1 MQNLRTLPQID
12 KILNHKPFKDY
23 NKGILA
29 RISRELLNSIRS
41 NLKDEEIN
49 EEKIYAQ
56 INKNYK
62 AFEKKALKPLI
73 NATGIVMHT
82 NLGRSVIDE
91 KSWQRAKQI
100 ACSYSNLEYDLESG
114 SRGNRYDYTGY
125 LLSTLFGCEDALVV
139 NNNASAVFLVL
150 NTFGKGGRCVLSRG
164 ELVEIGGG
172 FRVPEVMKESG
183 AILAEVG
190 TTNKTRL
197 SDYENALDE
206 NTKMLVKV
214 HRSNFDIVGF
224 KQDTSLEDIAS
235 LAKERGIISYY
246 DLGGGAVSHLACF
259 NSEPAPQKLVKTG
272 VDLLSFSGDK
282 LFGSV
287 QAGIILGRKDLIVKL
302 RSNQLLRMLRVD
314 KVTLAILCQSTLAYL
329 KNESELI
336 ATPRLINRDLDELE
350 KLANT
355 LLDNLNEQSK
365 SKVKILHSQTF
376 VGGGSLP
383 NRHIPT
389 IAIALSGD
397 ARILEKKFRSKNII
411 GRIENESFL
420 LDLRAVLDTDIDA
433 LKSALAQILAQRQ
446 DLTCDK

>member
-1 MQNLRTLPQID
+1 MQNLRTLPQIN

-41 NLKDEEIN
+41 QDEEIN

-114 SRGNRYDYTGY
+114 SRGNRYEYTGY

-150 NTFGKGGRCVLSRG
+150 NTFGKGGRCVISRG

-172 FRVPEVMKESG
+172 FRMPEVMKESG

-224 KQDTSLEDIAS
+224 KQDTSLEEVAS

-246 DLGGGAVSHLACF
+246 DLGGGAVSHLACCD
-259 NSEPAPQKLVKTG
+259 SEPAIQKLIKTG

-287 QAGIILGRKDLIVKL
+287 QAGIILGKKELIAKL
-302 RSNQLLRMLRVD
+302 RKNQLLRMLRSD
-314 KVTLAILCQSTLAYL
+314 KITLALLASTALSYL
-329 KNESELI
+329 DKDYNSVPTIFLLSRSTSELKSVAKRINNSCKNI
-336 ATPRLINRDLDELE
+336 ASIIDT
-350 KLANT
+350 ATFGGGGT
-355 LLDNLNEQSK
+355 LPN
-365 SKVKILHSQTF
+365 VKIQS
-376 VGGGSLP
+376 V
-383 NRHIPT
+383 
-389 IAIALSGD
+389 ALAFRAKRGQK
-397 ARILEKKFRSKNII
+397 IENLERDFRQKGVI
-411 GRIENESFL
+411 GRIENQCFL
-420 LDLRAVLDTDIDA
+420 LDLRSVLPSDE
-433 LKSALAQILAQRQ
+433 SALITAINSIFGGQ
-446 DLTCDK
+446 DE

>member
-41 NLKDEEIN
+41 QDEEIN

-114 SRGNRYDYTGY
+114 NRGNRYDYTGY

-224 KQDTSLEDIAS
+224 KQDTSLEEVAS

-246 DLGGGAVSHLACF
+246 DLGGGAAYSLACF

-287 QAGIILGRKDLIVKL
+287 QAGIILGKKELIAKL
-302 RSNQLLRMLRVD
+302 RKNQLLRMLRSD
-314 KVTLAILCQSTLAYL
+314 KITLALLASMVLSYLDKDYNSVPTVFLLSRST
-329 KNESELI
+329 SELKSVAKRINNSCKNI
-336 ATPRLINRDLDELE
+336 ASIIDT
-350 KLANT
+350 ATFGGGGT
-355 LLDNLNEQSK
+355 LPN
-365 SKVKILHSQTF
+365 VKIQS
-376 VGGGSLP
+376 V
-383 NRHIPT
+383 
-389 IAIALSGD
+389 ALAFKAKKGQK
-397 ARILEKKFRSKNII
+397 IENLERDFRQKGVI
-411 GRIENESFL
+411 GRIENECFL
-420 LDLRAVLDTDIDA
+420 LDLRSVLPSDE
-433 LKSALAQILAQRQ
+433 SALITAINSIFGGQ
-446 DLTCDK
+446 DE

>member
-41 NLKDEEIN
+41 QDEEIN

-114 SRGNRYDYTGY
+114 SRGNRYEYTGY

-150 NTFGKGGRCVLSRG
+150 NTFGKGGRCVISRG

-172 FRVPEVMKESG
+172 FRMPEVMKESG

-224 KQDTSLEDIAS
+224 KQDTSLEEVAS

-246 DLGGGAVSHLACF
+246 DLGGGAVSHLACCD
-259 NSEPAPQKLVKTG
+259 SEPVPQKLIKTG

-287 QAGIILGRKDLIVKL
+287 QAGIILGKKELIAKL
-302 RSNQLLRMLRVD
+302 RKNQLLRMLRSD
-314 KVTLAILCQSTLAYL
+314 KITLALLASTVLLYL
-329 KNESELI
+329 DKDYNSVPTVFLLSRSTSELKSVAKRINNSCKNI
-336 ATPRLINRDLDELE
+336 ASIIDT
-350 KLANT
+350 ATFGGGGT
-355 LLDNLNEQSK
+355 LPN
-365 SKVKILHSQTF
+365 VKIQS
-376 VGGGSLP
+376 V
-383 NRHIPT
+383 
-389 IAIALSGD
+389 ALAFKAKKGQK
-397 ARILEKKFRSKNII
+397 IENLERDFRQKGVI
-411 GRIENESFL
+411 GRIENECFL
-420 LDLRAVLDTDIDA
+420 LDLRSVLPSDE
-433 LKSALAQILAQRQ
+433 SALITAINSIFGGQ
-446 DLTCDK
+446 DE

>member
-62 AFEKKALKPLI
+62 DFEKKALKPLI

-224 KQDTSLEDIAS
+224 KQDTSLEEVAS

-259 NSEPAPQKLVKTG
+259 NSEPAPQKLIKTG

-287 QAGIILGRKDLIVKL
+287 QAGIILGKKELIAKL
-302 RSNQLLRMLRVD
+302 RKNQLLRMLRSD
-314 KVTLAILCQSTLAYL
+314 KITLALLASTVLSYL
-329 KNESELI
+329 DKDYDSVPTVFLLSRSTSELKSVAKRINNSCKNI
-336 ATPRLINRDLDELE
+336 ASIIDT
-350 KLANT
+350 ATFGGGGT
-355 LLDNLNEQSK
+355 LPN
-365 SKVKILHSQTF
+365 VKIQS
-376 VGGGSLP
+376 V
-383 NRHIPT
+383 
-389 IAIALSGD
+389 ALAFKAKKGQK
-397 ARILEKKFRSKNII
+397 IENLERDFRQKGVI
-411 GRIENESFL
+411 GRIENECFL
-420 LDLRAVLDTDIDA
+420 LDLRSVLPSDE
-433 LKSALAQILAQRQ
+433 SALITAINSIFGGQ
-446 DLTCDK
+446 DE

>member
-224 KQDTSLEDIAS
+224 KQDTSLEEVAS

-246 DLGGGAVSHLACF
+246 DLGGGAASSLACF
-259 NSEPAPQKLVKTG
+259 NSEPAPQKLIKTG

-287 QAGIILGRKDLIVKL
+287 QAGIILGKKELIAKL
-302 RSNQLLRMLRVD
+302 RKNQLLRMLRSD
-314 KVTLAILCQSTLAYL
+314 KITLALLASTVLSYL
-329 KNESELI
+329 DKDYNSVPTIFLLSRSTSELKSVAKRINNSCKNI
-336 ATPRLINRDLDELE
+336 ASIIDT
-350 KLANT
+350 ATFGGGGT
-355 LLDNLNEQSK
+355 LPN
-365 SKVKILHSQTF
+365 VKIQS
-376 VGGGSLP
+376 V
-383 NRHIPT
+383 
-389 IAIALSGD
+389 ALAFKAKKGQK
-397 ARILEKKFRSKNII
+397 IENLEREFRQKGVI
-411 GRIENESFL
+411 GRIENECFL
-420 LDLRAVLDTDIDA
+420 LDLRSVLPSDE
-433 LKSALAQILAQRQ
+433 SALITAINSIFGGQ
-446 DLTCDK
+446 DE

>member
-1 MQNLRTLPQID
+1 MQNLRTLPQIN

-150 NTFGKGGRCVLSRG
+150 NTFGKGGRCVISRG

-224 KQDTSLEDIAS
+224 KQDTSLEEVAS

-259 NSEPAPQKLVKTG
+259 NSEPVPQKLIKTG

-287 QAGIILGRKDLIVKL
+287 QAGIILGKKELIAKL
-302 RSNQLLRMLRVD
+302 RKNQLLRMLRSD
-314 KVTLAILCQSTLAYL
+314 KITLALLASTALSYL
-329 KNESELI
+329 DKDYNSVPTIFLLSRSTSELKSVAKRINNSCKNI
-336 ATPRLINRDLDELE
+336 ASIIDT
-350 KLANT
+350 ATFGGGGT
-355 LLDNLNEQSK
+355 LPN
-365 SKVKILHSQTF
+365 VKIQS
-376 VGGGSLP
+376 V
-383 NRHIPT
+383 
-389 IAIALSGD
+389 ALAFKAKKGQK
-397 ARILEKKFRSKNII
+397 IENLERDFRQKGVI
-411 GRIENESFL
+411 GRIENQCFL
-420 LDLRAVLDTDIDA
+420 LDLRSVLPSDE
-433 LKSALAQILAQRQ
+433 SALITAINSIFGGQ
-446 DLTCDK
+446 DE

>member
-224 KQDTSLEDIAS
+224 KQDTSLEEIAK

-246 DLGGGAVSHLACF
+246 DLGGGAASSLACF
-259 NSEPAPQKLVKTG
+259 NSEPVIQKLVKTG

-287 QAGIILGRKDLIVKL
+287 QAGIILGKKELIAKL
-302 RSNQLLRMLRVD
+302 RKNQLLRMLRSD
-314 KVTLAILCQSTLAYL
+314 KITLALLASTVLSYL
-329 KNESELI
+329 DKDYNSVPTVFLLSRSTSELKSVAKRINNSCKNI
-336 ATPRLINRDLDELE
+336 ASIIDT
-350 KLANT
+350 ATFGGGGT
-355 LLDNLNEQSK
+355 LPN
-365 SKVKILHSQTF
+365 VKIQS
-376 VGGGSLP
+376 V
-383 NRHIPT
+383 
-389 IAIALSGD
+389 ALAFKAKKGQK
-397 ARILEKKFRSKNII
+397 IENLERDFRQKGVI
-411 GRIENESFL
+411 GRIENQCFL
-420 LDLRAVLDTDIDA
+420 LDLRSVLPSDE
-433 LKSALAQILAQRQ
+433 SALITAINSIFGGQ
-446 DLTCDK
+446 DE

>member
-62 AFEKKALKPLI
+62 DFEKKALKPLI

-224 KQDTSLEDIAS
+224 KQDTSLEEVAS

-246 DLGGGAVSHLACF
+246 DLGGGAASSLACF
-259 NSEPAPQKLVKTG
+259 NSEPVPQKLIKTG

-287 QAGIILGRKDLIVKL
+287 QAGIILGKKELIAKL
-302 RSNQLLRMLRVD
+302 RKNQLLRMLRSD
-314 KVTLAILCQSTLAYL
+314 KITLALLASTVLSYL
-329 KNESELI
+329 DKDYDSVPTVFLLSRSTSELKSVAKRINNSCKNI
-336 ATPRLINRDLDELE
+336 ASIIDT
-350 KLANT
+350 ATFGGGGT
-355 LLDNLNEQSK
+355 LPN
-365 SKVKILHSQTF
+365 VKIQS
-376 VGGGSLP
+376 V
-383 NRHIPT
+383 
-389 IAIALSGD
+389 ALAFKTKKGQK
-397 ARILEKKFRSKNII
+397 IENLEREFRQKGVI
-411 GRIENESFL
+411 GRIENGCFL
-420 LDLRAVLDTDIDA
+420 LDLRSVLPSDE
-433 LKSALAQILAQRQ
+433 SALITAINSIFGGQ
-446 DLTCDK
+446 DE

>member
-246 DLGGGAVSHLACF
+246 DLGGGAVPNLACCD
-259 NSEPAPQKLVKTG
+259 SEPVIQKLVKTG

-287 QAGIILGRKDLIVKL
+287 QAGIILGKKELIAKL
-302 RSNQLLRMLRVD
+302 RKNQLLRMLRSD
-314 KVTLAILCQSTLAYL
+314 KITLALLASTVLSYL
-329 KNESELI
+329 DKDYNSVPTVFLLSRSTSELKSVAKRINNSCKNI
-336 ATPRLINRDLDELE
+336 ASIIDT
-350 KLANT
+350 ATFGGGGT
-355 LLDNLNEQSK
+355 LPN
-365 SKVKILHSQTF
+365 VKIQS
-376 VGGGSLP
+376 V
-383 NRHIPT
+383 
-389 IAIALSGD
+389 ALAFKAKKGQK
-397 ARILEKKFRSKNII
+397 IENLERDFRQKGVI
-411 GRIENESFL
+411 GRIENQCFL
-420 LDLRAVLDTDIDA
+420 LDLRSVLPSDE
-433 LKSALAQILAQRQ
+433 SALITAINSIFGGQ
-446 DLTCDK
+446 DE

>member
-12 KILNHKPFKDY
+12 KILNHKSFKDY

-150 NTFGKGGRCVLSRG
+150 NTFGKGGRCVISRG

-224 KQDTSLEDIAS
+224 KQDTSLEEVAS

-246 DLGGGAVSHLACF
+246 DLGGGAASSLACF
-259 NSEPAPQKLVKTG
+259 NSEPVPQKLIKTG

-287 QAGIILGRKDLIVKL
+287 QAGIILGKKELIAKL
-302 RSNQLLRMLRVD
+302 RKNQLLRMLRSD
-314 KVTLAILCQSTLAYL
+314 KITLALLASTVLSYL
-329 KNESELI
+329 DKDYNSVPTVFLLSRSTSELKSVAKRINNSCKNI
-336 ATPRLINRDLDELE
+336 ASIIDT
-350 KLANT
+350 ATFGGGGT
-355 LLDNLNEQSK
+355 LPN
-365 SKVKILHSQTF
+365 VKIQS
-376 VGGGSLP
+376 
-383 NRHIPT
+383 
-389 IAIALSGD
+389 IALAFKAKKGQK
-397 ARILEKKFRSKNII
+397 IENLEREFRQKGVI
-411 GRIENESFL
+411 GRIENECFL
-420 LDLRAVLDTDIDA
+420 LDLRSVLPSDE
-433 LKSALAQILAQRQ
+433 SALITAINSIFGGQ
-446 DLTCDK
+446 DE

>member
-41 NLKDEEIN
+41 QDEEIN

-114 SRGNRYDYTGY
+114 SRGNRYEFAGY

-150 NTFGKGGRCVLSRG
+150 NTFGKGGRCVISRG

-224 KQDTSLEDIAS
+224 KQDTSLEEVAS

-246 DLGGGAVSHLACF
+246 DLGGGAASSLACF
-259 NSEPAPQKLVKTG
+259 NSEPAPQKLIKTG

-287 QAGIILGRKDLIVKL
+287 QAGIILGKKELIAKL
-302 RSNQLLRMLRVD
+302 RKNQLLRMLRSD
-314 KVTLAILCQSTLAYL
+314 KITLALLASTALSYL
-329 KNESELI
+329 DKDYNSVPTVFLLSRSTSELKSVAKRINNSCKNI
-336 ATPRLINRDLDELE
+336 ASIIDT
-350 KLANT
+350 ATFGGGGT
-355 LLDNLNEQSK
+355 LPN
-365 SKVKILHSQTF
+365 VKIQS
-376 VGGGSLP
+376 V
-383 NRHIPT
+383 
-389 IAIALSGD
+389 ALAFKAKKGQK
-397 ARILEKKFRSKNII
+397 IENLERDFRQKGVI
-411 GRIENESFL
+411 GRIENQCFL
-420 LDLRAVLDTDIDA
+420 LDLRSVLPSDE
-433 LKSALAQILAQRQ
+433 SALITAINSIFGGQ
-446 DLTCDK
+446 DE

>member
-1 MQNLRTLPQID
+1 MQNLRTLPQIN

-150 NTFGKGGRCVLSRG
+150 NTFGKGGRCVISRG

-172 FRVPEVMKESG
+172 FRMPEVMKESG

-224 KQDTSLEDIAS
+224 KQDTSLEEVAS

-246 DLGGGAVSHLACF
+246 DLGGGAASSLACF
-259 NSEPAPQKLVKTG
+259 NSEPAPQKLIKTG

-287 QAGIILGRKDLIVKL
+287 QAGIILGKKELIAKL
-302 RSNQLLRMLRVD
+302 RKNQLLRMLRSD
-314 KVTLAILCQSTLAYL
+314 KITLALLASTVLSYL
-329 KNESELI
+329 DKDYNSVPTVFLLSRSTSELKSVAKRINNSCKNI
-336 ATPRLINRDLDELE
+336 ASIIDT
-350 KLANT
+350 ATFGGGGT
-355 LLDNLNEQSK
+355 LPN
-365 SKVKILHSQTF
+365 VKIQS
-376 VGGGSLP
+376 V
-383 NRHIPT
+383 
-389 IAIALSGD
+389 ALAFRAKKGQK
-397 ARILEKKFRSKNII
+397 IENLERDFRQKGVI
-411 GRIENESFL
+411 GRIENQCFL
-420 LDLRAVLDTDIDA
+420 LDLRSVLPSDE
-433 LKSALAQILAQRQ
+433 SALITAINSIFGGQ
-446 DLTCDK
+446 DE

>member
-224 KQDTSLEDIAS
+224 KQDTSLEEVAS

-246 DLGGGAVSHLACF
+246 DLGGGAVSHLACCD
-259 NSEPAPQKLVKTG
+259 SEPAIQKLIKTG

-287 QAGIILGRKDLIVKL
+287 QAGIILGKKELIAKL
-302 RSNQLLRMLRVD
+302 RKNQLLRMLRSD
-314 KVTLAILCQSTLAYL
+314 KITLALLASTVLSYL
-329 KNESELI
+329 DKDYNSVPTVFLLSRSTSELKSVAKRINNSCKNI
-336 ATPRLINRDLDELE
+336 ASIIDT
-350 KLANT
+350 ATFGGGGT
-355 LLDNLNEQSK
+355 LPN
-365 SKVKILHSQTF
+365 VKIQS
-376 VGGGSLP
+376 V
-383 NRHIPT
+383 
-389 IAIALSGD
+389 ALAFRAKKGQK
-397 ARILEKKFRSKNII
+397 IENLERDFRQKGVI
-411 GRIENESFL
+411 GRIENQCFL
-420 LDLRAVLDTDIDA
+420 LDLRSVLPSDE
-433 LKSALAQILAQRQ
+433 SALITAINSIFGGQ
-446 DLTCDK
+446 DE

>member
-49 EEKIYAQ
+49 EEKIYTQ

-73 NATGIVMHT
+73 NATGIVIHT

-150 NTFGKGGRCVLSRG
+150 NTFGKGGRCVISRG

-224 KQDTSLEDIAS
+224 KQDTSLEEIAK

-246 DLGGGAVSHLACF
+246 DLGGGAASSLACF
-259 NSEPAPQKLVKTG
+259 NSEPVPQKLIKTG

-282 LFGSV
+282 LFGSA
-287 QAGIILGRKDLIVKL
+287 QAGIILGKKELIAKL
-302 RSNQLLRMLRVD
+302 RNNQLLRMLRSD
-314 KVTLAILCQSTLAYL
+314 KITLALLASTALSYL
-329 KNESELI
+329 DKDYNSVPTIFLLSRSTGELKSVAKHINNSCKNI
-336 ATPRLINRDLDELE
+336 ASIIDT
-350 KLANT
+350 ATFGGGGT
-355 LLDNLNEQSK
+355 LPN
-365 SKVKILHSQTF
+365 VKIQS
-376 VGGGSLP
+376 V
-383 NRHIPT
+383 
-389 IAIALSGD
+389 ALAFKAQKGQK
-397 ARILEKKFRSKNII
+397 IENLERDFRQKGVI
-411 GRIENESFL
+411 GRIENQCFL
-420 LDLRAVLDTDIDA
+420 LDLRSVLPSDE
-433 LKSALAQILAQRQ
+433 SALITAINSIFGGQ
-446 DLTCDK
+446 DE

>member
-114 SRGNRYDYTGY
+114 SRGNRYEYTGY

-150 NTFGKGGRCVLSRG
+150 NTFGKGGRCVISRG

-224 KQDTSLEDIAS
+224 KQDTSLEEIAK

-246 DLGGGAVSHLACF
+246 DLGGGAASSLACF
-259 NSEPAPQKLVKTG
+259 NSEPAPQKLIKTG

-287 QAGIILGRKDLIVKL
+287 QAGIILGKKELIAKL
-302 RSNQLLRMLRVD
+302 RKNQLLRMLRSD
-314 KVTLAILCQSTLAYL
+314 KITLALLASTVLSYL
-329 KNESELI
+329 DKDYDSVPTVFLLSRSTSELKSVAKRINNSCKNI
-336 ATPRLINRDLDELE
+336 ASIIDT
-350 KLANT
+350 ATFGGGGT
-355 LLDNLNEQSK
+355 LPN
-365 SKVKILHSQTF
+365 VKIQS
-376 VGGGSLP
+376 V
-383 NRHIPT
+383 
-389 IAIALSGD
+389 ALAFKAKKGQK
-397 ARILEKKFRSKNII
+397 IENLERDFRQKGVI
-411 GRIENESFL
+411 GRIENECFL
-420 LDLRAVLDTDIDA
+420 LDLRSVLPSDE
-433 LKSALAQILAQRQ
+433 SALITAINSIFGGQ
-446 DLTCDK
+446 DE

>member
-41 NLKDEEIN
+41 NSKDEEIN

-114 SRGNRYDYTGY
+114 SRGNRYEFAGY

-150 NTFGKGGRCVLSRG
+150 NTFGKGGRCVISRG

-172 FRVPEVMKESG
+172 FRMPEVMKESG

-224 KQDTSLEDIAS
+224 KQDTSLEEVAS

-259 NSEPAPQKLVKTG
+259 NSEPVPQKLIKTG

-287 QAGIILGRKDLIVKL
+287 QAGIILGKKELIAKL
-302 RSNQLLRMLRVD
+302 RKNQLLRMLRSD
-314 KVTLAILCQSTLAYL
+314 KITLALLASTVLSYL
-329 KNESELI
+329 DKDYNSVPTVFLLSRSTSELKSVAKRINNSCKNI
-336 ATPRLINRDLDELE
+336 ASIIDT
-350 KLANT
+350 ATFGGGGT
-355 LLDNLNEQSK
+355 LPN
-365 SKVKILHSQTF
+365 VKIQS
-376 VGGGSLP
+376 V
-383 NRHIPT
+383 
-389 IAIALSGD
+389 ALAFKAKKGQK
-397 ARILEKKFRSKNII
+397 IENLERDFRQKGVI
-411 GRIENESFL
+411 GRIENQCFL
-420 LDLRAVLDTDIDA
+420 LDLRSVLPSDE
-433 LKSALAQILAQRQ
+433 SALITAINSIFGGQ
-446 DLTCDK
+446 DE

>member
-1 MQNLRTLPQID
+1 MQNLRTLPQIN

-150 NTFGKGGRCVLSRG
+150 NTFGKGGRCVISRG

-224 KQDTSLEDIAS
+224 KQDTSLEEVAS

-246 DLGGGAVSHLACF
+246 DLGGGAVSHLACCD
-259 NSEPAPQKLVKTG
+259 SEPVPQKLIKTG

-287 QAGIILGRKDLIVKL
+287 QAGIILGKKELIAKL
-302 RSNQLLRMLRVD
+302 RKNQLLRMLRSD
-314 KVTLAILCQSTLAYL
+314 KITLALLASTVLSYL
-329 KNESELI
+329 DKDYDSVPTVFLLSRSTSELKSVAKRINNSCKNI
-336 ATPRLINRDLDELE
+336 ASIIDT
-350 KLANT
+350 ATFGGGGT
-355 LLDNLNEQSK
+355 LPN
-365 SKVKILHSQTF
+365 VKIQS
-376 VGGGSLP
+376 V
-383 NRHIPT
+383 
-389 IAIALSGD
+389 ALAFRAKKGQK
-397 ARILEKKFRSKNII
+397 IENLERDFRQKGVI
-411 GRIENESFL
+411 GRIENQCFL
-420 LDLRAVLDTDIDA
+420 LDLRSVLPSDE
-433 LKSALAQILAQRQ
+433 SALITAINSIFGGQ
-446 DLTCDK
+446 DE

>member
-1 MQNLRTLPQID
+1 MMQNLRTLPQIN

-41 NLKDEEIN
+41 QDEEIN

-150 NTFGKGGRCVLSRG
+150 NTFGKGGRCVISRG

-172 FRVPEVMKESG
+172 FRMPEVMKESG

-224 KQDTSLEDIAS
+224 KQDTSLEEVAS

-246 DLGGGAVSHLACF
+246 DLGGGAVSHLACCD
-259 NSEPAPQKLVKTG
+259 SEPAIQKLVKTG

-287 QAGIILGRKDLIVKL
+287 QAGIILGKKELIAKL
-302 RSNQLLRMLRVD
+302 RKNQLLRMLRSD
-314 KVTLAILCQSTLAYL
+314 KITLALLASTVLSYL
-329 KNESELI
+329 DKDYNSVPTVFLLSRSTSELKSVAKHINNSCKNI
-336 ATPRLINRDLDELE
+336 ASIIDT
-350 KLANT
+350 ATFGGGGT
-355 LLDNLNEQSK
+355 LPN
-365 SKVKILHSQTF
+365 VKIKS
-376 VGGGSLP
+376 V
-383 NRHIPT
+383 
-389 IAIALSGD
+389 ALAFRVKKGQK
-397 ARILEKKFRSKNII
+397 IENLERDFRQKGVI
-411 GRIENESFL
+411 GRIENQCFL
-420 LDLRAVLDTDIDA
+420 LDLRSVLPSDE
-433 LKSALAQILAQRQ
+433 SALITAINSIFGGQ
-446 DLTCDK
+446 DE

>member
-224 KQDTSLEDIAS
+224 KQDTSLEEVAS

-246 DLGGGAVSHLACF
+246 DLGGGAVSHLACCD
-259 NSEPAPQKLVKTG
+259 SEPVPQKLIKTG

-287 QAGIILGRKDLIVKL
+287 QAGIILGKKELIAKL
-302 RSNQLLRMLRVD
+302 RKNQLLRMLRSD
-314 KVTLAILCQSTLAYL
+314 KITLALLASTVLSYL
-329 KNESELI
+329 DKDYNSVPTVFLLSRSTSELKSVAKRINNSCKNI
-336 ATPRLINRDLDELE
+336 ASIIDT
-350 KLANT
+350 ATFGGGGT
-355 LLDNLNEQSK
+355 LPN
-365 SKVKILHSQTF
+365 VKIQS
-376 VGGGSLP
+376 V
-383 NRHIPT
+383 
-389 IAIALSGD
+389 ALAFKAKKGQK
-397 ARILEKKFRSKNII
+397 IENLERDFRQKGVI
-411 GRIENESFL
+411 GRIENQCFL
-420 LDLRAVLDTDIDA
+420 LDLRSVLPSDE
-433 LKSALAQILAQRQ
+433 SALITAINSIFGGQ
-446 DLTCDK
+446 DE

>member
-114 SRGNRYDYTGY
+114 SRGNRYEYTGY

-246 DLGGGAVSHLACF
+246 DLGGGAASSLACF
-259 NSEPAPQKLVKTG
+259 NSEPTPQKLIKTG

-287 QAGIILGRKDLIVKL
+287 QAGIILGKKELIAKL
-302 RSNQLLRMLRVD
+302 RKNQLLRMLRSD
-314 KVTLAILCQSTLAYL
+314 KITLALLASTVLSYL
-329 KNESELI
+329 DKDYNSVPTVFLLSRSTSELKSVAKRINNSCKNI
-336 ATPRLINRDLDELE
+336 ASIIDT
-350 KLANT
+350 ATFGGGGT
-355 LLDNLNEQSK
+355 LPN
-365 SKVKILHSQTF
+365 VKIQS
-376 VGGGSLP
+376 V
-383 NRHIPT
+383 
-389 IAIALSGD
+389 ALAFRAKKGQK
-397 ARILEKKFRSKNII
+397 IENLERDFRQKGVI

-420 LDLRAVLDTDIDA
+420 LDLRSVLPSDE
-433 LKSALAQILAQRQ
+433 SALITAINSIFGGQ
-446 DLTCDK
+446 DE

>member
-224 KQDTSLEDIAS
+224 KQDTSLEEVAS

-246 DLGGGAVSHLACF
+246 DLGGGAASSLTCF
-259 NSEPAPQKLVKTG
+259 NSEPAPQKLIKTG

-287 QAGIILGRKDLIVKL
+287 QAGIILGKKELIAKL
-302 RSNQLLRMLRVD
+302 RKNQLLRMLRSD
-314 KVTLAILCQSTLAYL
+314 KITLALLASTVLSYL
-329 KNESELI
+329 DKDYNSVPTVFLLSRSTSELKSVAKRINNSCKNI
-336 ATPRLINRDLDELE
+336 ASIIDT
-350 KLANT
+350 ATFGGGGT
-355 LLDNLNEQSK
+355 LPN
-365 SKVKILHSQTF
+365 VKIQS
-376 VGGGSLP
+376 V
-383 NRHIPT
+383 
-389 IAIALSGD
+389 ALAFKAKKGQK
-397 ARILEKKFRSKNII
+397 IENLERDFRQKGVI
-411 GRIENESFL
+411 GRIENECFL
-420 LDLRAVLDTDIDA
+420 LDLRSVLPSDE
-433 LKSALAQILAQRQ
+433 SALITAINSIFGGQ
-446 DLTCDK
+446 DE

>member
-246 DLGGGAVSHLACF
+246 DLGGGAVSHLACCD
-259 NSEPAPQKLVKTG
+259 SEPLPQKLVKTG

-287 QAGIILGRKDLIVKL
+287 QAGIILGKKELIAKL
-302 RSNQLLRMLRVD
+302 RKNQLLRMLRSD
-314 KVTLAILCQSTLAYL
+314 KITLALLASTVLSYL
-329 KNESELI
+329 DKDYNSVPTVFLLSRSTSELKSVAKRINNSCKNI
-336 ATPRLINRDLDELE
+336 ASIIDT
-350 KLANT
+350 ATFGGGGT
-355 LLDNLNEQSK
+355 LPN
-365 SKVKILHSQTF
+365 VKIQS
-376 VGGGSLP
+376 V
-383 NRHIPT
+383 
-389 IAIALSGD
+389 ALAFRAKKGQK
-397 ARILEKKFRSKNII
+397 IENLERDFRQKGVI
-411 GRIENESFL
+411 GRIENECFL
-420 LDLRAVLDTDIDA
+420 LDLRSVLPSDE
-433 LKSALAQILAQRQ
+433 SALITAINSIFGGQ
-446 DLTCDK
+446 DE

>member
-224 KQDTSLEDIAS
+224 KQDTSLEEIAK

-246 DLGGGAVSHLACF
+246 DLGGGAASSLACF
-259 NSEPAPQKLVKTG
+259 NSEPAPQKLIKTG

-287 QAGIILGRKDLIVKL
+287 QAGIILGKKELIAKL
-302 RSNQLLRMLRVD
+302 RKNQLLRMLRSD
-314 KVTLAILCQSTLAYL
+314 KITLALLASTALSYL
-329 KNESELI
+329 DKDYNSVPTIFLLSRSTSELKSVAKRINNSCKNI
-336 ATPRLINRDLDELE
+336 ASIIDT
-350 KLANT
+350 ATFGGGGT
-355 LLDNLNEQSK
+355 LPN
-365 SKVKILHSQTF
+365 VKIQS
-376 VGGGSLP
+376 V
-383 NRHIPT
+383 
-389 IAIALSGD
+389 ALAFKAKKGQK
-397 ARILEKKFRSKNII
+397 IENLERDFRQKGVI
-411 GRIENESFL
+411 GRIENQCFL
-420 LDLRAVLDTDIDA
+420 LDLRSVLPSDE
-433 LKSALAQILAQRQ
+433 SALITAINSIFGGQ
-446 DLTCDK
+446 DE

>member
-1 MQNLRTLPQID
+1 MQNLRTLPQIN

-150 NTFGKGGRCVLSRG
+150 NTFGKGGRCVISRG

-172 FRVPEVMKESG
+172 FRMPEVMKESG

-224 KQDTSLEDIAS
+224 KQDTSLEEVAS

-246 DLGGGAVSHLACF
+246 DLGGGAVSHLACCD
-259 NSEPAPQKLVKTG
+259 SEPAPQKLIKTG

-287 QAGIILGRKDLIVKL
+287 QAGIILGKKELIAKL
-302 RSNQLLRMLRVD
+302 RKNQLLRMLRSD
-314 KVTLAILCQSTLAYL
+314 KITLALLASTVLSYL
-329 KNESELI
+329 DKDYNSVPTVFLLSRSTSELKSVAKRINNSCKNI
-336 ATPRLINRDLDELE
+336 ASIIDT
-350 KLANT
+350 ATFGGGGT
-355 LLDNLNEQSK
+355 LPN
-365 SKVKILHSQTF
+365 VKIQS
-376 VGGGSLP
+376 V
-383 NRHIPT
+383 
-389 IAIALSGD
+389 ALAFKAKKGQK
-397 ARILEKKFRSKNII
+397 IENLERDFRQKGVI
-411 GRIENESFL
+411 GRIENQCFL
-420 LDLRAVLDTDIDA
+420 LDLRSVLPSDE
-433 LKSALAQILAQRQ
+433 SALITAINSIFGGQ
-446 DLTCDK
+446 DE

>member
-1 MQNLRTLPQID
+1 MQNLRTLPQIN

-41 NLKDEEIN
+41 QDEEIN

-150 NTFGKGGRCVLSRG
+150 NTFGKGGRCVISRG

-172 FRVPEVMKESG
+172 FRMPEVMKESG

-224 KQDTSLEDIAS
+224 KQDTSLEEVAS

-246 DLGGGAVSHLACF
+246 DLGGGAASSLACF
-259 NSEPAPQKLVKTG
+259 NSEPAPQKLIKTG

-287 QAGIILGRKDLIVKL
+287 QAGIILGKKELIAKL
-302 RSNQLLRMLRVD
+302 RKNQLLRMLRSD
-314 KVTLAILCQSTLAYL
+314 KITLALLASTVLSYL
-329 KNESELI
+329 DKDYNSVPTVFLLSRSTSELKSVAKRINNSCKNI
-336 ATPRLINRDLDELE
+336 ASIIDT
-350 KLANT
+350 ATFGGGGT
-355 LLDNLNEQSK
+355 LPN
-365 SKVKILHSQTF
+365 VKIQS
-376 VGGGSLP
+376 V
-383 NRHIPT
+383 
-389 IAIALSGD
+389 ALAFKTKKGQK
-397 ARILEKKFRSKNII
+397 IENLERDFRQKGVI
-411 GRIENESFL
+411 GRIENECFL
-420 LDLRAVLDTDIDA
+420 LDLRSVLPSDE
-433 LKSALAQILAQRQ
+433 SALITAINSIFGGQ
-446 DLTCDK
+446 DE

>member
-224 KQDTSLEDIAS
+224 KQDTSLEEVAS

-246 DLGGGAVSHLACF
+246 DLGGGAVSHLACCD
-259 NSEPAPQKLVKTG
+259 SEPAIQKLVKTG

-282 LFGSV
+282 LFGSA
-287 QAGIILGRKDLIVKL
+287 QAGIILGKKELIAKL
-302 RSNQLLRMLRVD
+302 RKNQLLRMLRSD
-314 KVTLAILCQSTLAYL
+314 KITLALLASTVLSYL
-329 KNESELI
+329 DKDYNSVPTVFLLSRSTSELKSVAKRINNSCKNI
-336 ATPRLINRDLDELE
+336 ASIIDT
-350 KLANT
+350 ATFGGGGT
-355 LLDNLNEQSK
+355 LPN
-365 SKVKILHSQTF
+365 VKIQS
-376 VGGGSLP
+376 V
-383 NRHIPT
+383 
-389 IAIALSGD
+389 ALAFRAKKGQK
-397 ARILEKKFRSKNII
+397 IENLERDFRQKGVI

-420 LDLRAVLDTDIDA
+420 LDLRSVLPSDE
-433 LKSALAQILAQRQ
+433 SALITAINSIFGGQ
-446 DLTCDK
+446 DE

>member
-1 MQNLRTLPQID
+1 MQNLRTLPQIN

-41 NLKDEEIN
+41 QDEEIN

-114 SRGNRYDYTGY
+114 SRGNRYEFAGY

-150 NTFGKGGRCVLSRG
+150 NTFGKGGRCVISRG

-172 FRVPEVMKESG
+172 FRMPEVMKESG

-224 KQDTSLEDIAS
+224 KQDTSLEEVAS

-246 DLGGGAVSHLACF
+246 DLGGGAVSHLACCD
-259 NSEPAPQKLVKTG
+259 SEPVPQKLIKTG

-287 QAGIILGRKDLIVKL
+287 QAGIILGKKELIAKL
-302 RSNQLLRMLRVD
+302 RKNQLLRMLRSD
-314 KVTLAILCQSTLAYL
+314 KITLALLASTALSYL
-329 KNESELI
+329 DKDYNSVPTIFLLSRSTSELKSVAKRINNSCKNI
-336 ATPRLINRDLDELE
+336 ASIIDT
-350 KLANT
+350 ATFGGGGT
-355 LLDNLNEQSK
+355 LPN
-365 SKVKILHSQTF
+365 VKIQS
-376 VGGGSLP
+376 V
-383 NRHIPT
+383 
-389 IAIALSGD
+389 ALAFRAKKGQK
-397 ARILEKKFRSKNII
+397 IENLERDFRQKGVI
-411 GRIENESFL
+411 GRIENQCFL
-420 LDLRAVLDTDIDA
+420 LDLRSVLPSDE
-433 LKSALAQILAQRQ
+433 SALITAINSIFGGQ
-446 DLTCDK
+446 DE

>member
-1 MQNLRTLPQID
+1 MQDLRTLPQID

-224 KQDTSLEDIAS
+224 KQDTSLEEVAS

-246 DLGGGAVSHLACF
+246 DLGGGAASSLACF
-259 NSEPAPQKLVKTG
+259 NSEPAPQKLIKTG

-287 QAGIILGRKDLIVKL
+287 QAGIILGKKELIAKL
-302 RSNQLLRMLRVD
+302 RKNQLLRMLRSD
-314 KVTLAILCQSTLAYL
+314 KITLALLASTVLSYL
-329 KNESELI
+329 DKDYNSVPTVFLLSRSTSELKSVAKRINNSCKNI
-336 ATPRLINRDLDELE
+336 ASIIDT
-350 KLANT
+350 ATFGGGGT
-355 LLDNLNEQSK
+355 LPN
-365 SKVKILHSQTF
+365 VKIQS
-376 VGGGSLP
+376 V
-383 NRHIPT
+383 
-389 IAIALSGD
+389 ALAFKAKKGQK
-397 ARILEKKFRSKNII
+397 IENLERDFRQKGVI
-411 GRIENESFL
+411 GRIENQCFL
-420 LDLRAVLDTDIDA
+420 LDLRSVLPSDD
-433 LKSALAQILAQRQ
+433 SALITAINSIFGGQ
-446 DLTCDK
+446 DE

>member
-150 NTFGKGGRCVLSRG
+150 NTFGKGGRCVISRG

-224 KQDTSLEDIAS
+224 KQDTSLEEVAS

-246 DLGGGAVSHLACF
+246 DLGGGAASSLACF
-259 NSEPAPQKLVKTG
+259 NSEPAPQKLIKTG

-287 QAGIILGRKDLIVKL
+287 QAGIILGKKELIAKL
-302 RSNQLLRMLRVD
+302 RKNQLLRMLRSD
-314 KVTLAILCQSTLAYL
+314 KITLALLASTVLSYL
-329 KNESELI
+329 DKDYNSVPTVFLLSRSTSELKSVAKRINNSCKNI
-336 ATPRLINRDLDELE
+336 ASIIDT
-350 KLANT
+350 ATFGGGGT
-355 LLDNLNEQSK
+355 LPN
-365 SKVKILHSQTF
+365 VKIQS
-376 VGGGSLP
+376 V
-383 NRHIPT
+383 
-389 IAIALSGD
+389 ALAFKAQKGQK
-397 ARILEKKFRSKNII
+397 IENLERDFRQKGVI
-411 GRIENESFL
+411 GRIENECFL
-420 LDLRAVLDTDIDA
+420 LDLRSVLPSDE
-433 LKSALAQILAQRQ
+433 SALITAINSIFGGQ
-446 DLTCDK
+446 DE

>member
-150 NTFGKGGRCVLSRG
+150 NTFGKGGRCVISRG

-172 FRVPEVMKESG
+172 FRMPEVMKESG

-224 KQDTSLEDIAS
+224 KQDTSLEEVAS

-246 DLGGGAVSHLACF
+246 DLGGGAASNLACF
-259 NSEPAPQKLVKTG
+259 NSEPAPQKLIKTG

-287 QAGIILGRKDLIVKL
+287 QAGIILGKKELIAKL
-302 RSNQLLRMLRVD
+302 RKNQLLRMLRSD
-314 KVTLAILCQSTLAYL
+314 KITLALLASTALSYL
-329 KNESELI
+329 DKDYNSVPTIFLLSRSTSELKSVAKRINNSCKNI
-336 ATPRLINRDLDELE
+336 ASIIDT
-350 KLANT
+350 ATFGGGGT
-355 LLDNLNEQSK
+355 LPN
-365 SKVKILHSQTF
+365 VKIQS
-376 VGGGSLP
+376 V
-383 NRHIPT
+383 
-389 IAIALSGD
+389 ALAFKAKKGQK
-397 ARILEKKFRSKNII
+397 IENLERDFRQKGVI
-411 GRIENESFL
+411 GRIENQCFL
-420 LDLRAVLDTDIDA
+420 LDLRSVLPSDE
-433 LKSALAQILAQRQ
+433 SALITAINSIFGGQ
-446 DLTCDK
+446 DE

>member
-1 MQNLRTLPQID
+1 MQNLRTLPQIN

-41 NLKDEEIN
+41 QDEEIN

-114 SRGNRYDYTGY
+114 SRGNRYEFAGY

-150 NTFGKGGRCVLSRG
+150 NTFGKGGRCVISRG

-172 FRVPEVMKESG
+172 FRMPEVMKESG

-224 KQDTSLEDIAS
+224 KQDTSLEEVAS

-246 DLGGGAVSHLACF
+246 DLGGGTVSHLACF
-259 NSEPAPQKLVKTG
+259 NSEPAIQKLIKTG

-282 LFGSV
+282 LFGSA
-287 QAGIILGRKDLIVKL
+287 QAGIILGKKELIAKL
-302 RSNQLLRMLRVD
+302 RKNQLLRMLRSD
-314 KVTLAILCQSTLAYL
+314 KITLALLASTALSYL
-329 KNESELI
+329 DKDYNSVPTIFLLSRSTSELKSVAKRINNSCKNI
-336 ATPRLINRDLDELE
+336 ASIIDT
-350 KLANT
+350 ATFGGGGT
-355 LLDNLNEQSK
+355 LPN
-365 SKVKILHSQTF
+365 VKIQS
-376 VGGGSLP
+376 V
-383 NRHIPT
+383 
-389 IAIALSGD
+389 ALAFKAKKGQK
-397 ARILEKKFRSKNII
+397 IENLERDFRQKGVI
-411 GRIENESFL
+411 GRIENQCFL
-420 LDLRAVLDTDIDA
+420 LDLRSVLPSDE
-433 LKSALAQILAQRQ
+433 SALITAINSIFGGQ
-446 DLTCDK
+446 DE

>member
-41 NLKDEEIN
+41 QDEEIN

-114 SRGNRYDYTGY
+114 SRGNRYEFAGY

-150 NTFGKGGRCVLSRG
+150 NTFGKGGRCVISRG

-224 KQDTSLEDIAS
+224 KQDTSLEEVAS

-259 NSEPAPQKLVKTG
+259 NSEPAPQKLIKTG

-287 QAGIILGRKDLIVKL
+287 QAGIILGKKELIAKL
-302 RSNQLLRMLRVD
+302 RKNQLLRMLRSD
-314 KVTLAILCQSTLAYL
+314 KITLALLASTALSYL
-329 KNESELI
+329 DKDYNSVPTIFLLSRSTSELKSVAKRINNSCKNI
-336 ATPRLINRDLDELE
+336 ASIIDT
-350 KLANT
+350 ATFGGGGT
-355 LLDNLNEQSK
+355 LPN
-365 SKVKILHSQTF
+365 VKIQS
-376 VGGGSLP
+376 V
-383 NRHIPT
+383 
-389 IAIALSGD
+389 ALAFKAKKGQK
-397 ARILEKKFRSKNII
+397 IENLERDFRQKGVI
-411 GRIENESFL
+411 GRIENQCFL
-420 LDLRAVLDTDIDA
+420 LDLRSVLPSDE
-433 LKSALAQILAQRQ
+433 SALITAINSIFGGQ
-446 DLTCDK
+446 DE

>member
-150 NTFGKGGRCVLSRG
+150 NTFGKGGRCVISRG

-224 KQDTSLEDIAS
+224 KQDTSLEEIAK

-246 DLGGGAVSHLACF
+246 DLGGGAASSLACF
-259 NSEPAPQKLVKTG
+259 NSEPAPQKLIKTG

-287 QAGIILGRKDLIVKL
+287 QAGIILGKKELIAKL
-302 RSNQLLRMLRVD
+302 RKNQLLRMLRSD
-314 KVTLAILCQSTLAYL
+314 KITLALLASTVLSYL
-329 KNESELI
+329 DKDYNSVPTVFLLSRSTSELKSVAKRINNSCKNI
-336 ATPRLINRDLDELE
+336 ASIIDT
-350 KLANT
+350 ATFGGGGT
-355 LLDNLNEQSK
+355 LPN
-365 SKVKILHSQTF
+365 VKIQS
-376 VGGGSLP
+376 V
-383 NRHIPT
+383 
-389 IAIALSGD
+389 ALAFKAQKGQK
-397 ARILEKKFRSKNII
+397 IENLERDFRQKGVI
-411 GRIENESFL
+411 GRIENQCFL
-420 LDLRAVLDTDIDA
+420 LDLRSVLPSDE
-433 LKSALAQILAQRQ
+433 SALITAINSIFGGQ
-446 DLTCDK
+446 DE

>member
-1 MQNLRTLPQID
+1 MQNLRTLPQIN

-150 NTFGKGGRCVLSRG
+150 NTFGKGGRCVISRG

-172 FRVPEVMKESG
+172 FRMPEVMKESG

-224 KQDTSLEDIAS
+224 KQDTSLEEVAS

-259 NSEPAPQKLVKTG
+259 NSEPVPQKLIKTG

-287 QAGIILGRKDLIVKL
+287 QAGIILGKKELIAKL
-302 RSNQLLRMLRVD
+302 RKNQLLRMLRSD
-314 KVTLAILCQSTLAYL
+314 KITLALLASTALSYL
-329 KNESELI
+329 DKDYNSVPTVFLLSRSTSELKSVAKRINNSCKNI
-336 ATPRLINRDLDELE
+336 ASIIDT
-350 KLANT
+350 ATFGGGGT
-355 LLDNLNEQSK
+355 LPN
-365 SKVKILHSQTF
+365 VKIQSVALAFKAKKGQKIE
-376 VGGGSLP
+376 SLE
-383 NRHIPT
+383 R
-389 IAIALSGD
+389 
-397 ARILEKKFRSKNII
+397 EFRQKGVI
-411 GRIENESFL
+411 GRIENECFL
-420 LDLRAVLDTDIDA
+420 LDLRSVLPSDE
-433 LKSALAQILAQRQ
+433 SALITAINSIFGGQ
-446 DLTCDK
+446 DE

>member
-1 MQNLRTLPQID
+1 MMQNLRTLPQID

-41 NLKDEEIN
+41 NSKYEEIN

-150 NTFGKGGRCVLSRG
+150 NTFGKGGRCVISRG

-224 KQDTSLEDIAS
+224 KQDTSLEEVAK

-246 DLGGGAVSHLACF
+246 DLGGGAVSHLACCD
-259 NSEPAPQKLVKTG
+259 SEPVIQKLVKTG

-287 QAGIILGRKDLIVKL
+287 QAGIILGKKELIAKL
-302 RSNQLLRMLRVD
+302 RKNQLLRMLRSD
-314 KVTLAILCQSTLAYL
+314 KITLALLASTVLSYL
-329 KNESELI
+329 DKDYNSVPTVFLLSRSTSELKSVAKRINNSCKNI
-336 ATPRLINRDLDELE
+336 ASIIDT
-350 KLANT
+350 ATFGGGGT
-355 LLDNLNEQSK
+355 LPN
-365 SKVKILHSQTF
+365 VKIQS
-376 VGGGSLP
+376 
-383 NRHIPT
+383 
-389 IAIALSGD
+389 IALAFKAKKGQK
-397 ARILEKKFRSKNII
+397 IENLERDFRQKGVI
-411 GRIENESFL
+411 GRIENECFL
-420 LDLRAVLDTDIDA
+420 LDLRSVLPSDE
-433 LKSALAQILAQRQ
+433 SALITAINSIFGGQ
-446 DLTCDK
+446 DE

>member
-1 MQNLRTLPQID
+1 MQDLRTLPQID

-49 EEKIYAQ
+49 EEKIYTQ

-73 NATGIVMHT
+73 NATGIVIHT

-150 NTFGKGGRCVLSRG
+150 NTFGKGGRCVISRG

-224 KQDTSLEDIAS
+224 KQDTSLEEVAS

-246 DLGGGAVSHLACF
+246 DLGGGAVPNLACCD
-259 NSEPAPQKLVKTG
+259 SEPVPQKLVKTG

-287 QAGIILGRKDLIVKL
+287 QAGIILGKKELIAKL
-302 RSNQLLRMLRVD
+302 RKNQLLRMLRSD
-314 KVTLAILCQSTLAYL
+314 KITLALLASTVLSYL
-329 KNESELI
+329 DKDYNSVPTVFLLSRSTSELKSVAKRINNSCKNI
-336 ATPRLINRDLDELE
+336 ASIIDT
-350 KLANT
+350 ATFGGGGT
-355 LLDNLNEQSK
+355 LPN
-365 SKVKILHSQTF
+365 VKIQS
-376 VGGGSLP
+376 V
-383 NRHIPT
+383 
-389 IAIALSGD
+389 ALAFKAKKGQK
-397 ARILEKKFRSKNII
+397 IENLERDFRQKGVI
-411 GRIENESFL
+411 GRIENECFL
-420 LDLRAVLDTDIDA
+420 LDLRSVLPSDE
-433 LKSALAQILAQRQ
+433 SALITAINSIFGGQ
-446 DLTCDK
+446 DE

>member
-1 MQNLRTLPQID
+1 MQNLRTLPQIN

-41 NLKDEEIN
+41 QDEEIN

-114 SRGNRYDYTGY
+114 SRGNRYEFAGY

-150 NTFGKGGRCVLSRG
+150 NTFGKGGRCVISRG

-172 FRVPEVMKESG
+172 FRMPEVMKESG

-224 KQDTSLEDIAS
+224 KQDTSLEEVAS

-259 NSEPAPQKLVKTG
+259 NSEPVPQKLVKTG

-287 QAGIILGRKDLIVKL
+287 QAGIILGKKELIAKL
-302 RSNQLLRMLRVD
+302 RKNQLLRMLRSD
-314 KVTLAILCQSTLAYL
+314 KITLALLASTALSYL
-329 KNESELI
+329 DKDYNSVPTVFLLSRSTSELKSVAKRINNSCKNI
-336 ATPRLINRDLDELE
+336 ASIIDT
-350 KLANT
+350 ATFGGGGT
-355 LLDNLNEQSK
+355 LPN
-365 SKVKILHSQTF
+365 VKIQS
-376 VGGGSLP
+376 V
-383 NRHIPT
+383 
-389 IAIALSGD
+389 ALAFKAKKGQK
-397 ARILEKKFRSKNII
+397 IENLERDFRQKGVI
-411 GRIENESFL
+411 GRIENQCFL
-420 LDLRAVLDTDIDA
+420 LDLRSVLPSDE
-433 LKSALAQILAQRQ
+433 SALITAINSIFGGQ
-446 DLTCDK
+446 DE

>member
-49 EEKIYAQ
+49 EEKIYTQ

-73 NATGIVMHT
+73 NATGIVIHT

-150 NTFGKGGRCVLSRG
+150 NTFGKGGRCVISRG

-224 KQDTSLEDIAS
+224 KQDTSLEEVAS

-259 NSEPAPQKLVKTG
+259 NSEPVPQKLIKTG

-287 QAGIILGRKDLIVKL
+287 QAGIILGKKELIAKL
-302 RSNQLLRMLRVD
+302 RKNQLLRMLRSD
-314 KVTLAILCQSTLAYL
+314 KITLALLASTVLSYL
-329 KNESELI
+329 DKDYNSVPTVFLLSRSTSELKSVAKRINNSCKNI
-336 ATPRLINRDLDELE
+336 ASIIDT
-350 KLANT
+350 ATFGGGGT
-355 LLDNLNEQSK
+355 LPN
-365 SKVKILHSQTF
+365 VKIQS
-376 VGGGSLP
+376 V
-383 NRHIPT
+383 
-389 IAIALSGD
+389 ALAFKAKKGQK
-397 ARILEKKFRSKNII
+397 IENLERDFRQKGVI
-411 GRIENESFL
+411 GRIENQCFL
-420 LDLRAVLDTDIDA
+420 LDLRSVLPSDE
-433 LKSALAQILAQRQ
+433 SALITAINSIFGGQ
-446 DLTCDK
+446 DE

>member
-224 KQDTSLEDIAS
+224 KQDTSLEEVAS

-246 DLGGGAVSHLACF
+246 DLGGGAVSHLACCD
-259 NSEPAPQKLVKTG
+259 SEPVLQKLIKTG

-287 QAGIILGRKDLIVKL
+287 QAGIILGKKELIAKL
-302 RSNQLLRMLRVD
+302 RKNQLLRMLRSD
-314 KVTLAILCQSTLAYL
+314 KITLALLASTVLSYL
-329 KNESELI
+329 DKDYNSVPTVFLLSRSTSELKSVAKRINNSCKNI
-336 ATPRLINRDLDELE
+336 ASIIDT
-350 KLANT
+350 ATFGGGGT
-355 LLDNLNEQSK
+355 LPN
-365 SKVKILHSQTF
+365 VKIQS
-376 VGGGSLP
+376 V
-383 NRHIPT
+383 
-389 IAIALSGD
+389 ALAFKAKKGQK
-397 ARILEKKFRSKNII
+397 IENLERDFRQKGVI
-411 GRIENESFL
+411 GRIENECFL
-420 LDLRAVLDTDIDA
+420 LDLRSVLPSDE
-433 LKSALAQILAQRQ
+433 SALITAINSIFGGQ
-446 DLTCDK
+446 DE

>member
-114 SRGNRYDYTGY
+114 SRGNRYEFAGY

-150 NTFGKGGRCVLSRG
+150 NTFGKGGRCVISRG

-172 FRVPEVMKESG
+172 FRMPEVMKESG

-224 KQDTSLEDIAS
+224 KQDTSLEEVAS

-246 DLGGGAVSHLACF
+246 DLGGGAVSHLACCD
-259 NSEPAPQKLVKTG
+259 SEPAIQKLIKTG

-282 LFGSV
+282 LFGSA
-287 QAGIILGRKDLIVKL
+287 QAGIILGKKELIAKL
-302 RSNQLLRMLRVD
+302 RKNQLLRMLRSD
-314 KVTLAILCQSTLAYL
+314 KITLALLASTVLSYL
-329 KNESELI
+329 DKDYNSVPTVFLLSRSTSELKSVAKRINNSCKNI
-336 ATPRLINRDLDELE
+336 ASIIDT
-350 KLANT
+350 ATFGGGGT
-355 LLDNLNEQSK
+355 LPN
-365 SKVKILHSQTF
+365 VKIQS
-376 VGGGSLP
+376 V
-383 NRHIPT
+383 
-389 IAIALSGD
+389 ALAFKAKKGQK
-397 ARILEKKFRSKNII
+397 IENLERDFRQKGVI
-411 GRIENESFL
+411 GRIENQCFL
-420 LDLRAVLDTDIDA
+420 LDLRSVLPSDE
-433 LKSALAQILAQRQ
+433 SALITAINSIFGGQ
-446 DLTCDK
+446 DE